1 VSDGTSIGVAVVED
15 RPELRELLQSLLE
28 TEPGFTCAGTY
39 GSMEAA
45 LSALRPPEL
54 DVDVALIDIGLPG
67 MSGIEGIGVLRHPR
81 PELPMLVL
89 TIYHDNERIFEALC
103 AGACGYLLKNTP
115 PERLIEALREAKNGG
130 SPMTPEVARKVV
142 TLFREF
148 RPPPRA
154 EYDLTPHEQRILK
167 LLVEGHSYKTAAIEL
182 AITPHTVSFH
192 LRRIYEKLEVHSKSE
207 AVAKALR
214 ERLIS

>member
-1 VSDGTSIGVAVVED
+1 MSDSNSIRVAVIED
-15 RPELRELLQSLLE
+15 RSELRTLLQSLLDS
-28 TEPGFTCAGTY
+28 EPGFQSAGTY

-45 LSALRPPEL
+45 LVGMQQTAF
-54 DVDVALIDIGLPG
+54 DVALVDIGLPG
-67 MSGIEGIGVLRHPR
+67 MSGIEGIRLLRQRFPA
-81 PELPMLVL
+81 LPMLVL
-89 TIYHDNERIFEALC
+89 TVYHDNERIFEALC

-115 PERLIEALREAKNGG
+115 PEKLIDALREAKAGG

-154 EYDLTPHEQRILK
+154 NYELTPHEQRILK
-167 LLVEGHSYKTAAIEL
+167 LLVEGHSYKTAAAEL
-182 AITPHTVSFH
+182 DITQHTVSFH
-192 LRRIYEKLEVHSKSE
+192 LRRVYEKLEVHSKSE

>member
-1 VSDGTSIGVAVVED
+1 MSDPVPIRVAVVED
-15 RPELRELLQSLLE
+15 RPELRSLLQSLLDS
-28 TEPGFTCAGTY
+28 EPGFACAGTY

-45 LSALRPPEL
+45 LAQLRQTE
-54 DVDVALIDIGLPG
+54 VDVALIDIGLPG
-67 MSGIEGIGVLRHPR
+67 MSGIEGIRLLRQRFPS
-81 PELPMLVL
+81 LPMLVL

-115 PERLIEALREAKNGG
+115 PERLIEALREAKDGG

-154 EYDLTPHEQRILK
+154 DYELTPHEQRILK
-167 LLVEGHSYKTAAIEL
+167 LLVEGHSYKTAAAEL
-182 AITPHTVSFH
+182 EITPHTVSFH

-214 ERLIS
+214 ERLLS